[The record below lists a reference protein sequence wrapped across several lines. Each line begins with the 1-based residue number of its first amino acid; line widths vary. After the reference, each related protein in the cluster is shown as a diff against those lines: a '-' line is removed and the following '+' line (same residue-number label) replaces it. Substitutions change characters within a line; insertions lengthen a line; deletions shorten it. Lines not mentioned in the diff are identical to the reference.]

1 MRLIKPTKIYS
12 ELNMRIIEDLL
23 KDRSINYGWVMVV
36 VVFVLSGLAFGS
48 LASISVFLKP
58 ISLDFG
64 WSRGATSLAYTVAS
78 LSSALFGVIWGIVAD
93 KYGTRWFGVIG
104 AAAMTLCL
112 YMLSTQNSLFQ
123 FYILYF
129 LYGAFGSALLF
140 SPLYANVG
148 FWFRENP
155 GLALGI
161 AASGGAVG
169 QAFIPHLS
177 GYLINLSGWQSAY
190 VTLAFIYA
198 LIAFPIALLI
208 KESPWRERARNQ
220 IESEDRTFS
229 ISEKEV
235 VIWIS
240 VAVIFC
246 CICMAVPIMHLVPLL
261 TDSGFSLESAT
272 RVLMILMI
280 CGALGRI
287 FGGMLGDYIGPLPGY
302 FLMSLG
308 QTIFVIWFPQVS
320 TTAGI
325 YLLASFFGFTYSGVM
340 SSILVCTRVMVSAQF
355 AARAMS
361 LTSFFGWIGMG
372 LGGFLG
378 GYFFDSEGNYIW
390 AFTFAG
396 IMGCINLLILS
407 QFWFRIQRQD
417 KLLSNHNN

>member
-1 MRLIKPTKIYS
+1 
-12 ELNMRIIEDLL
+12 MRIIDNLL
-23 KDRSINYGWVMVV
+23 KDRDINYGWVMVL

-48 LASISVFLKP
+48 MASISVFLKP
-58 ISLDFG
+58 ISADFG

-78 LSSALFGVIWGIVAD
+78 LSSALFGVIWGVVAD
-93 KYGTRWFGVIG
+93 KYGTRWFGLVG
-104 AAAMTLCL
+104 AAAMSLCL
-112 YMLSTQNSLFQ
+112 YMLSTQNSLFE
-123 FYILYF
+123 FYLFYF

-177 GYLINLSGWQSAY
+177 GYLINLAGWQSAY
-190 VTLAFIYA
+190 ISLAFIYA
-198 LIAFPIALLI
+198 FIAFPIALLI
-208 KESPWRERARNQ
+208 QESPWRESARNLT
-220 IESEDRTFS
+220 ESENRSFP

-261 TDSGFSLESAT
+261 TDTGFSLEFAT
-272 RVLMILMI
+272 KILMVLMI
-280 CGALGRI
+280 CGAFGRI
-287 FGGMLGDYIGPLPGY
+287 LGGLLGDYIGPLPGY
-302 FLMSLG
+302 ILMSLG
-308 QTIFVIWFPQVS
+308 QTIFVVWFPQAASVL
-320 TTAGI
+320 GI
-325 YLLASFFGFTYSGVM
+325 YLLAAFFGFTYSGVM

-378 GYFFDSEGNYIW
+378 GYFFDSEGNYLW

-396 IMGCINLLILS
+396 IMGVINLFILS
-407 QFWFRIQRQD
+407 QFWLRIRNANKD
-417 KLLSNHNN
+417 LLNS